1 MSATMEAL
9 LLSHAFAEQLTYIL
23 DTTQQICLTLL
34 AVFQIAE
41 LIRRQR

>member
-1 MSATMEAL
+1 MKAL
-9 LLSHAFAEQLTYIL
+9 LALTFSKQLAYTL
-23 DTTQQICLTLL
+23 DITQQICLTLL